1 MTLVAGEPYDTER
14 VLTGVAGEPYDTE
27 RVLTVP
33 NILSFIRLLGVPLFL
48 WLLLERQSEIWA
60 VVVLIIGGATDWLDG
75 YLARSWH
82 QRSRLGQV
90 LDPLADRLYILAT
103 LIGFAIRGIVPWWLV
118 ALLAARDGL
127 MASTI
132 WPALRRRGFASLPV
146 HFLGKAATFAL
157 LYAFPLVLL
166 GGLGDEQW
174 HSIVK
179 AIGWACVIWGAG
191 LYWWSGLLYIGQ
203 GVEVI
208 RRFPLE
214 SRRSLGGR
222 TG

>member
-1 MTLVAGEPYDTER
+1 VAGEPYETER

-48 WLLLERQSEIWA
+48 WLLLERQAEVWA
-60 VVVLIIGGATDWLDG
+60 VVVLVIGGATDWLDG
-75 YLARSWH
+75 YLARTWH

-103 LIGFAIRGIVPWWLV
+103 LIGFAIRGIVPWWFV
-118 ALLAARDGL
+118 VLLAARDAL

-166 GGLGDEQW
+166 GGTGDESW

-179 AIGWACVIWGAG
+179 TIGWACVIWGAG

-214 SRRSLGGR
+214 SRRPLPRRSG
-222 TG
+222 

>member
-1 MTLVAGEPYDTER
+1 M
-14 VLTGVAGEPYDTE
+14 AGEPYDTE

-48 WLLLERQSEIWA
+48 WLLLERQSDVWA
-60 VVVLIIGGATDWLDG
+60 VVVLAVGGATDWLDG
-75 YLARSWH
+75 KIARRWH
-82 QRSRLGQV
+82 LRSRLGQV

-103 LIGFAIRGIVPWWLV
+103 LIGLAIRMIVPWWLV
-118 ALLAARDGL
+118 VLLFARDVL
-127 MASTI
+127 MFSTI
-132 WPALRRRGFASLPV
+132 WPALRRRGFVSLPV

-166 GGLGDEQW
+166 GAGDELWQTLAR
-174 HSIVK
+174 V
-179 AIGWACVIWGAG
+179 IGWACVIWGAG

-203 GVEVI
+203 GVDVI

-214 SRRSLGGR
+214 SGESADAGSGLTERPER
-222 TG
+222 

>member
-1 MTLVAGEPYDTER
+1 M
-14 VLTGVAGEPYDTE
+14 AGEPYDTE

-48 WLLLERQSEIWA
+48 WLLLERQSDVWA
-60 VVVLIIGGATDWLDG
+60 VVVLAIGGATDWLDG
-75 YLARSWH
+75 KLARSWH

-103 LIGFAIRGIVPWWLV
+103 LIGFAMRDIVPWWLV
-118 ALLAARDGL
+118 LLLAARDAL
-127 MASTI
+127 MFTTI
-132 WPALRRRGFASLPV
+132 WPSLRRRGFTSLPV

-157 LYAFPLVLL
+157 LYGFPLVLL
-166 GGLGDEQW
+166 GIGEAPW
-174 HSIVK
+174 HTAARV
-179 AIGWACVIWGAG
+179 IGWACVIWGAG

-203 GVEVI
+203 GVDVI

-214 SRRSLGGR
+214 SGPASREVR
-222 TG
+222 